1 MSLPNKKLNRSHSS
15 LIKNSSW
22 GLFSNILQ
30 TVFVSLF
37 FVIVARKYQP
47 SVFAEFLISTTVYQ
61 VVAAFSSMGLGQWFI
76 REYATEE
83 NKVDFTGKF
92 LKTQTVLGII
102 FYIINIA
109 LAYLVY
115 PDGQIKLLCII
126 LGTNIIFDNLINAI
140 KSLNIAEFQQKKTAS
155 ILIMDGFL
163 KLLVGCLLF
172 VQPFSAIILSIL
184 MIVVRIIT
192 VGLFLKLGTSKSISF
207 GLIWRIQV
215 SISDLKQLILRN
227 WQFII
232 IGSISIIYWR
242 IANIIISK
250 ALTLT
255 DVADYEIA
263 FRVFYIVQVLPIIA
277 SATVYPQF
285 IKYFNEGNFTGLKS
299 LYKNLFLIYGL
310 VSFVSYAFIFSFSH
324 SIVPLAFGNGY
335 PGATLCLQQMFL
347 TYLVLPTVLLQANLI
362 VAIGLEKMDMWCNI
376 VSLIANVGACLIGL
390 YFFKSLTTVNYS
402 IFFSFIVFHALQD
415 WVLLRKGITNIS
427 HVLSYYLILV
437 GFIVVYAYLSQQV
450 SPYFVFGGFIM
461 VLMLGAIILLYSNSN
476 KSFINQYKSFSPK
489 KI

>member
-1 MSLPNKKLNRSHSS
+1 MSWLIKKSNLTHSS

-22 GLFSNILQ
+22 GIFSNILQ

-83 NKVDFTGKF
+83 NKIDFTGRF
-92 LKTQTVLGII
+92 LKTQTALGVI

-155 ILIMDGFL
+155 ILVMDGFL

-184 MIVVRIIT
+184 MIVVRIVT
-192 VGLFLKLGTSKSISF
+192 VGLFLKLGTSNSINF
-207 GLIWRIQV
+207 GLIWRVQV
-215 SISDLKQLILRN
+215 SLSDLKQLIIKN

-263 FRVFYIVQVLPIIA
+263 FRIFYIVQVLPIIA

-285 IKYFNEGNFTGLKS
+285 IKYFNAGNFTALKS
-299 LYKNLFLIYGL
+299 LYRNLFLIYSV
-310 VSFVSYAFIFSFSH
+310 VSFVSYAFIFSFAH
-324 SIVPLAFGNGY
+324 LIVPLGFGNSY

-347 TYLVLPTVLLQANLI
+347 TYLVLPTVLLQANII
-362 VAIGLEKMDMWCNI
+362 VAMGLEKMDMWCNI
-376 VSLIANVGACLIGL
+376 VSLVANVAACFIGL
-390 YFFKSLTTVNYS
+390 YFLRSLTTINYS

-415 WVLLRKGITNIS
+415 WVLLKKGITSIS
-427 HVLSYYLILV
+427 HVLKYYGALAV
-437 GFIVVYAYLSQQV
+437 FIVGYAYVSQQANA
-450 SPYFVFGGFIM
+450 YLVFGGFI
-461 VLMLGAIILLYSNSN
+461 VSLMLVSFALLFSDGS
-476 KSFINQYKSFSPK
+476 KSFINQYKSFNPK
-489 KI
+489 KV